1 MRSSSGVVHRLNGK
15 TSTGVWIAHGFALQ
29 PCDSGSAYADKK
41 RIVASLLR
49 FGTSLVMFCG
59 HTYDYISLLEHF
71 YFCWKFQLDQSG
83 PAEAKFGEIRFC
95 LFTIFI
101 DLQKYRLRYF
111 KTAIMVCTSIT
122 LVLECIF
129 SSCIISLNQIDVI
142 KQSIRFWSI
151 MIDDDIQ
158 RKWKQLNWLLLCKN
172 SQIHVFFFRHQLG
185 QESTLSNFQNIKL
198 AKYT

>member
-1 MRSSSGVVHRLNGK
+1 ME
-15 TSTGVWIAHGFALQ
+15 LQ
-29 PCDSGSAYADKK
+29 PSKRKSIAKAQIVTWADNWNGDFLTGKQL
-41 RIVASLLR
+41 I
-49 FGTSLVMFCG
+49 
-59 HTYDYISLLEHF
+59 
-71 YFCWKFQLDQSG
+71 FCWKFQLDQSG

-151 MIDDDIQ
+151 MIDYDIQ

-172 SQIHVFFFRHQLG
+172 SQIYVFFFRHQLG
-185 QESTLSNFQNIKL
+185 QESTLSNYQNIKL